1 MSDLLDGP
9 FGRVESLRN
18 IGETRY
24 AFVDME
30 RSYGKIELAE
40 QITYYPDV
48 DSGKVRA
55 LALSVCFIDLLLQ
68 ALVLVDCCC
77 CF

>member
-48 DSGKVRA
+48 DSGKVSA
-55 LALSVCFIDLLLQ
+55 LAQRMFH
-68 ALVLVDCCC
+68 
-77 CF
+77 